1 MELLEYLC
9 IGTDCVFISDLREC
23 TRFHSIKNALNNLD
37 VQQYTIQ
44 KWNDAVSYTTSKALT
59 FSKVE
64 EASEYL
70 KNLTEEDR
78 Q

>member
-23 TRFHSIKNALNNLD
+23 TRFHS
-37 VQQYTIQ
+37 
-44 KWNDAVSYTTSKALT
+44 YTTGKALT

>member
-37 VQQYTIQ
+37 VRQYTIQ
-44 KWNDAVSYTTSKALT
+44 DVYKRQYRIRWWESPTAIAWIPWKKWKL
-59 FSKVE
+59 
-64 EASEYL
+64 
-70 KNLTEEDR
+70 
-78 Q
+78 